1 MAPLQNATEELTDE
15 PACSIERSLEVL
27 GERWTFLVLRQL
39 FLGQTRFSE
48 LRESLGIA
56 PNLLSARL
64 RTLTEAGVVETA
76 PYQEIGAR
84 QRQSY
89 HLTKAGSELWV
100 VLMGLQQWGD
110 VHRPRPAG
118 PSAVRRS
125 KTTGQAVRV
134 AFVDEDGVEVPVD
147 EVEIIAQ

>member
-1 MAPLQNATEELTDE
+1 MALLQNATEELTDD

-27 GERWTFLVLRQL
+27 GERWTFLILRQL
-39 FLGQTRFSE
+39 FRGQTRFSE
-48 LRESLGIA
+48 LRESLGIG

-64 RTLTEAGVVETA
+64 RTLTAAGVVETA

-84 QRQSY
+84 PRQSY
-89 HLTKAGSELWV
+89 HLTEAGRELRV
-100 VLMGLQQWGD
+100 VLLGLQQWGD

-125 KTTGQAVRV
+125 KTTGKAVRV
-134 AFVDEDGVEVPVD
+134 AFVDEDGVEVPVGD
-147 EVEIIAQ
+147 VEILAR